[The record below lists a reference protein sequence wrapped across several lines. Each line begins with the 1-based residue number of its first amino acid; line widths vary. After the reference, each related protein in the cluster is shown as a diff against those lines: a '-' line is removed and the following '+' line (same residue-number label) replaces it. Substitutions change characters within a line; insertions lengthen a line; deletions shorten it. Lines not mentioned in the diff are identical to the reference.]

1 MDITKKNFIEQ
12 LPSIRETIRNATFFA
27 IDCEFTG
34 LASDRTILPFDTPEE
49 VYLKMV
55 ENSPQYI
62 IIQFGLCAFR
72 VEPPEA
78 GQTEEAKEGAEDD
91 KEQGKDAEPR
101 VSYKCYNFYCYP
113 KGRTNVFSCQGESMR
128 FLADNGF
135 DFNRLFREG
144 LSYANEIDEQRY
156 RADLKERQ
164 TSRAATILAAA
175 EEESNDEEPK
185 TAAGELPADAIPV
198 PFELQQ
204 QVDDTAASI
213 EEFLQSDRSELI
225 VGKCNAFQRKLIYQ
239 MIEQRFQ
246 RKVSTSTVSLESNQ
260 KAIKVERKRTYE
272 EEQALDDQRRERENE
287 DLQMS
292 IGMSLVLQELS
303 KARKFI
309 IGHNMLLDLFYVLR
323 QFFKPL
329 PADYQEFKK
338 ITKEYFPLLLDTK
351 YLCTNAEIKEHVNSS
366 VLAHVY
372 DAVSRAP
379 FSIPTVHPELPDHQY
394 SVDDEKKHEAG
405 YDAYLTG
412 LCFLGL
418 ASKFKADLLHLHKD
432 TTLRH
437 YMNRIFITRL
447 NDVNYI
453 YLNGK
458 EPAQTREHIFYITF
472 PDAWRTS
479 DIQSKFKPFGS
490 VYVCWVD
497 STSAFVS
504 LHNRVA
510 ASSVLKTIGYH
521 AGFKVYSFAQF
532 TQMKLQRPATKRG
545 RIGSSSPVAGAPAG
559 VRHAQP
565 VDQPGG
571 QEEKGQKEGQQ
582 IGRAAGASGKRKG
595 TTDEEPPTKP
605 TAAEADTTADN
616 GNVDRDGGG
625 GGGGWKT
632 VKKARKTFADN
643 NDW

>member
-1 MDITKKNFIEQ
+1 MDITKKNFLEQ

-34 LASDRTILPFDTPEE
+34 LASDRTIFPFDTPEE

-78 GQTEEAKEGAEDD
+78 VKKDEEKEDT
-91 KEQGKDAEPR
+91 EPR

-113 KGRTNVFSCQGESMR
+113 KGRTAVFSCQGESMR

-144 LSYANEIDEQRY
+144 LSYANENDEQRY

-164 TSRAATILAAA
+164 QSRTATILAAA
-175 EEESNDEEPK
+175 EDESNDEQSK
-185 TAAGELPADAIPV
+185 GELAADVNAIPV
-198 PFELQQ
+198 PFEHQQ

-213 EEFLQSDRSELI
+213 EEFLQSDRPELI
-225 VGKCNAFQRKLIYQ
+225 VGNCNAFQRKLIYQ
-239 MIEQRFQ
+239 LIEQRFQ
-246 RKVSTSTVSLESNQ
+246 RKVSTSTVSLENNQ

-272 EEQALDDQRRERENE
+272 EEQALDDQRRVRENE
-287 DLQMS
+287 DLETS
-292 IGMSLVLQELS
+292 VGMSLVLQELS
-303 KARKFI
+303 KARKLI

-329 PADYQEFKK
+329 PTDYQEFKK
-338 ITKEYFPLLLDTK
+338 LTKEYFPLLLDTK
-351 YLCTNAEIKEHVNSS
+351 YLCTNAEIKVNVNSS

-372 DAVSRAP
+372 DAVSKEP
-379 FSIPTVHPELPDHQY
+379 FTIPTVHPELPDHQY

-418 ASKFKADLLHLHKD
+418 VSRFKVNLLQLHKD

-458 EPAQTREHIFYITF
+458 EPAQTREHIFYVTF
-472 PDAWRTS
+472 PDSWRTS
-479 DIQSKFKPFGS
+479 DIQSKFKPFGANHVS
-490 VYVCWVD
+490 WLD

-504 LHNRVA
+504 LHNRLA
-510 ASSVLKTIGYH
+510 SSSVLKTIGYH
-521 AGFKVYSFAQF
+521 VGFKVYSFAQF
-532 TQMKLQRPATKRG
+532 TQMKLQRPGIKRG
-545 RIGSSSPVAGAPAG
+545 RIGSGSPVAGAPAG
-559 VRHAQP
+559 VRHTQP
-565 VDQPGG
+565 VDQSGG
-571 QEEKGQKEGQQ
+571 QEEKEQKEGHK
-582 IGRAAGASGKRKG
+582 IDSPSGTTGKRKG
-595 TTDEEPPTKP
+595 TTDEEPPPLVVNET
-605 TAAEADTTADN
+605 DNGDN
-616 GNVDRDGGG
+616 GNDDDGGVG
-625 GGGGWKT
+625 GSWRT

>member
-1 MDITKKNFIEQ
+1 FIEQ

-34 LASDRTILPFDTPEE
+34 LASDRTIFPFDTPEE

-55 ENSPQYI
+55 ENSPHYI

-72 VEPPEA
+72 VEPQEA
-78 GQTEEAKEGAEDD
+78 GKEKEGEEAKDT
-91 KEQGKDAEPR
+91 EPR
-101 VSYKCYNFYCYP
+101 VSYKCFNFFCYP

-156 RADLKERQ
+156 RADLRERQ
-164 TSRAATILAAA
+164 VSRAATILAAA

-185 TAAGELPADAIPV
+185 ADVNAIPV
-198 PFELQQ
+198 PVELQQ
-204 QVDDTAASI
+204 QLDDTAESI
-213 EEFLQSDRSELI
+213 EEFLQSDRPELI
-225 VGKCNAFQRKLIYQ
+225 VGKGNAFQRKLIYQ
-239 MIEQRFQ
+239 LIEQRFQ
-246 RKVSTSTVSLESNQ
+246 RKVSTSTVSLENNQ

-272 EEQALDDQRRERENE
+272 EEQAFDDQRRARENE
-287 DLQMS
+287 DLETS

-303 KARKFI
+303 KARKLI

-329 PADYQEFKK
+329 PADYQEFKR

-351 YLCTNAEIKEHVNSS
+351 YLCTNAEIKVNVNSS

-372 DAVSRAP
+372 DAVSQPP

-418 ASKFKADLLHLHKD
+418 VSRFKVNLLQLHKD

-458 EPAQTREHIFYITF
+458 E
-472 PDAWRTS
+472 
-479 DIQSKFKPFGS
+479 
-490 VYVCWVD
+490 
-497 STSAFVS
+497 
-504 LHNRVA
+504 
-510 ASSVLKTIGYH
+510 
-521 AGFKVYSFAQF
+521 
-532 TQMKLQRPATKRG
+532 
-545 RIGSSSPVAGAPAG
+545 
-559 VRHAQP
+559 
-565 VDQPGG
+565 
-571 QEEKGQKEGQQ
+571 
-582 IGRAAGASGKRKG
+582 
-595 TTDEEPPTKP
+595 
-605 TAAEADTTADN
+605 
-616 GNVDRDGGG
+616 
-625 GGGGWKT
+625 
-632 VKKARKTFADN
+632 
-643 NDW
+643 